1 MPLYE
6 YRCTGCGEQ
15 VEVLQHIG
23 DAPLS
28 VCGGCGGR
36 MEKLLSAPALQFR
49 GSGWYVTDYAR
60 KGNGNGSSSPAEGD
74 AKPEKSAAPANAP
87 AASESAKPAESA
99 ATPAATP
106 AAT

>member
-28 VCGGCGGR
+28 VCARCGGT

-60 KGNGNGSSSPAEGD
+60 KGNGNGSSNHKGDTAAAPEKPADNSKPVTASDTARPAET
-74 AKPEKSAAPANAP
+74 AAAPA
-87 AASESAKPAESA
+87 
-99 ATPAATP
+99 TT
-106 AAT
+106 